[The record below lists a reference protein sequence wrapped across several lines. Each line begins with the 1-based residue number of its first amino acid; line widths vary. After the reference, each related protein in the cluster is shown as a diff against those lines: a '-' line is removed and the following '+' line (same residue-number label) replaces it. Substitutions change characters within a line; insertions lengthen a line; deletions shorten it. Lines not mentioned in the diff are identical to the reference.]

1 MAETTKSQ
9 VQTLDG
15 SQILFEDVNAE
26 IEWQAGTLK
35 KAGANNEFVQI
46 VADGVNFE
54 NGAVIEIAGENGE
67 PYAKRWFVTQYDEG
81 TQLDYNAVIGLFGDE
96 ITGDTAV
103 QFRIIPMLQSCLVT
117 SGSWDLG
124 SITTGSLKTACGE
137 LAYSSG
143 KEAGTV
149 SFEFVK
155 NFSDK
160 VQKQLMDT
168 FQFDY
173 QREFQ
178 IAVLPPNDNI
188 MVGATVAITGNSFNI
203 DETYSG
209 SCEFQLRSPTW
220 SVWLPEQ

>member
-15 SQILFEDVNAE
+15 SQIFFEDVNAD
-26 IEWQAGTLK
+26 IVWQQGTLK
-35 KAGANNEFVQI
+35 KAGTNDEFVQI
-46 VADGVNFE
+46 VADGVDFA
-54 NGAVIEIAGENGE
+54 NGAVIEIAGETE
-67 PYAKRWFVTQYDEG
+67 SYAKRWFVTQYDEG

-96 ITGDTAV
+96 IPIDTPIE
-103 QFRIIPMLQSCLVT
+103 FRIIPMLRSCLVT

-124 SITTGSLKTACGE
+124 SITTGSIKTACGE
-137 LAYSSG
+137 LSYSSG

-149 SFEFVK
+149 SFDFVK

-173 QREFQ
+173 QQEFQ
-178 IAVLPPNDNI
+178 IAVIPPNDNI
-188 MVGATVAITGNSFNI
+188 MIGATVAITGNSFSI

-220 SVWLPEQ
+220 SVWLPEN